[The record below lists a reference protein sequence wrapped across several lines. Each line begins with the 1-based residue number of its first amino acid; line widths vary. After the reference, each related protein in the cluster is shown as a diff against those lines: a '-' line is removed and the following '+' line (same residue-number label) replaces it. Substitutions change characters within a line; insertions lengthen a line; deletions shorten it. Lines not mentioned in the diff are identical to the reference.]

1 MTTQAPEATDEV
13 FVFPA
18 SFAQQRLWFLEQLE
32 PGSAAYHIAQ
42 AVRIRGPLDPGAL
55 RRAALAV
62 VARHESLRTTFA
74 SQKGRPVQLVALEA
88 EVDVPLVDLGA
99 LPAGERPAAVRREL
113 EAAARRPF
121 DLARGPLLRLG
132 LLRLTPF
139 EHALLVTVHHLVAD
153 AWSMGVLV
161 RELAALY
168 AAARAGAPLEGHLP
182 ELPIQYAD
190 FVAWQSDLLSGPA
203 LEAQLEHWRRALEGA
218 PEALEL
224 FPDRPRPAR
233 QASRGGQASLDLG
246 PELTRSVKALSQR
259 EGVTPFMTLL
269 AAFQALLARRSGQD
283 DIVVG
288 TPIANRTRLETE
300 GLIGLFANTLALRA
314 RLGGDPTFRELLGQV
329 REACLGAYAH
339 QDLPFEKLVEALQPT
354 RDLGRS
360 PLFQVLFILQSAPAP
375 ALELAGLTFEPLETF
390 SGTAKFDLTLSLAE
404 RERGLFATLEYAADL
419 FDAAT
424 AERILGHYRAL
435 LEGATADPGRRASA
449 LPLLAPDEREALVSA
464 WNDTAA
470 AVEPRCIHEL
480 FEAQVERA
488 PGRTALIVEDERLT
502 YGELDRRASALA
514 RRLRARGVGPEV
526 RVGVC
531 LERSVELVVALLG
544 VLKAGGAYVP
554 LDPSYPR
561 ERLGFILEDARVAAL
576 LTQARLLDALPAHAA
591 PVLCVD
597 APAPDAEPAG
607 DGAPRRPPTA
617 DNTAYVLYTSGST
630 GRPKGSV
637 NTHRNVVNFFAG
649 MDGRIGCGERDVLL
663 AVTSVSFDISVLEL
677 FWTLA
682 RGAQVVLLSEGAAG
696 ARAGAS
702 SGSASAPGDARRIEA
717 ERDLDF
723 SLFYFA
729 SHDGG
734 SAEEKYRLLL
744 EGARFADEHGFA
756 AVWTPERHFHP
767 FGGLYP
773 NPSVTGAAIAAIT
786 RRVQIR
792 AGSVVMPLHDPIRV
806 AEEWSVVDNLSRGRV
821 GVAFAS
827 GWHADD
833 FAFFPERYARRK
845 EETARGI
852 DAVKRLWRGEAI
864 AARGGA
870 GNDLSVRIFPRP
882 VQPELPI
889 WITSGGN
896 PETFAQAGALG
907 ANVLTHLLGQ
917 RVEDLAAKIRAYRE
931 ARAAHGHDPRAG
943 QVTLMVHAFLGEDR
957 DEVRERIRAPFTRYL
972 RSSVGLVETLV
983 QSLGLPVDRQAMTE
997 RDLDEALAHGF
1008 DRYFETSALFG
1019 TPESCEALIERLR
1032 AAGVDEVACL
1042 IDFGIDTDAALAGLR
1057 HLRALMERSRRPRAP
1072 GARALPEPA
1081 RAPRSLAEQA
1091 RAHGATMLQCTP
1103 SLMQMILQDADAVRS
1118 LEPLRVLML
1127 GGEALPSALAA
1138 EVKRALPGRLVNMY
1152 GPTET
1157 TVWSMTHEV
1166 REAEGV
1172 VPIGRPIANTQVY
1185 LLDRHLEPAPVGVPG
1200 ELYIGGAGVA
1210 RGYHDRPALTAERF
1224 VPDPFAG
1231 APGARLYRTG
1241 DVARRRPDGTVVFLG
1256 RSDQQVKLRGHR
1268 IELGEIEA
1276 VLGRHPAVLE
1286 GVVAVREDDP
1296 GAHRLVGYVVLK
1308 GAPPPGAAPAPGLLA
1323 EIGAFLRARLPEAMV
1338 PATIVALPA
1347 LPLTP
1352 NGKVD
1357 RRALPAPAPGPG
1369 EASRDPRTPVEEL
1382 IAGLWAEA
1390 LRRERVGVDDDFFQL
1405 GGHSLLAMQIVS
1417 RVRAAF
1423 HVELPL
1429 RVLFERPTVAAL
1441 GAWVERAQRGGA
1453 PRPEAPPLAPA
1464 PRGDL
1469 MPVSFGQ
1476 QRLWFFDQ
1484 LTRGSAY
1491 YNDVIALR
1499 LAGPLDLQALRRG
1512 LDEIV
1517 RRHEILRTSLVTASD
1532 GTPSQRIAPTLD
1544 APLSFVDLRTGEAD
1558 PELAARRRGAALA
1571 LEPFDLAAAPLFRVC
1586 VMRIADDAHLFVLV
1600 VHHAIWD
1607 GWSLRVFFRELSAL
1621 YDAFGAGRP
1630 SPLPPLPV
1638 QYADFAAWQ
1647 RAWLSGP
1654 PIEAQLAHWREQLG
1668 GEPPALPLPTDRP
1681 RPPIETFRGAEHVF
1695 DVDPALTQ
1703 AVVRLGRRE
1712 GVTLFMTLLAA
1723 WQVLLF
1729 RYTGQADVPVGTPI
1743 ATRSVPGTEGLI
1755 GVLLNM
1761 LVLRT
1766 QVDGSLTVRGLLRR
1780 VRDVCLDA
1788 YAHQDVPFEALV
1800 DALKP
1805 ERRLDRQPLFQVAFV
1820 LQNEPL
1826 AISLPGLTVE
1836 PLVVERKT
1844 ARFDLA
1850 LEARELEGRLLCR
1863 IEYMTDLFDA
1873 ATIARIAGAWQAL
1886 LAQMAADPAARVAA
1900 LSALTAPERRQIEAW
1915 NATAAAYPEGACLHE
1930 LFEAHAARTPEAIA
1944 IRAGGEQA
1952 SYAEL
1957 SRRADRIARY
1967 LRAAGVGPEA
1977 LVAVYL
1983 ERSID
1988 LVAALLGVLKA
1999 GGAYVPLDPAYPADR
2014 VAFMLD
2020 DSRAAVVLTQ
2030 ASLAAGLPETPARVA
2045 CLDRDAAVIDAAHD
2059 AHVPPARPAGNSVL
2073 AYVIYTSGST
2083 GRPKGVAIAHRS
2095 AVAMVAW
2102 AEAAFRREELAGV
2115 LATTSICFD
2124 LSVFE
2129 LFVPLCTGGRVLLAP
2144 DALAV
2149 PSLPDAGDATLL
2161 NTVPSVLGALLRAG
2175 GLPPSVRTVNLAGE
2189 ALPLALVRQLHAIP
2203 SVERVVNL
2211 YGPSEDTTY
2220 STYAE
2225 IPRDDGREP
2234 AIGRP
2239 VSNTEARV
2247 LDPWLAPVPI
2257 GAPGELYLAGDGL
2270 ARGYLGRPALTA
2282 ERFVPDPFSREPGRR
2297 MYRTGDIVKYRADG
2311 GLAFLGRADHQV
2323 KVRGARIELGEIEA
2337 TLRQHP
2343 SVAEV
2348 AVAVREGA
2356 AGQPQLVAY
2365 VVPSAGRALER
2376 IRRER
2381 ELCVSPAW
2389 FEALRAELPRVREVR
2404 VCLKHSPH
2412 DNEMTRYR
2420 YDVVLFC
2427 DDAPA
2432 GDGGAVDA
2440 VSGERLDLAACEALV
2455 ASIRRPTLVTG
2466 IPNAHLDPA
2475 GQLTPAD
2482 VAAAAAGRGCA
2493 VQTRPSADPTR
2504 FDARIAPADGGAAFG
2519 LPPVPAPAGAPRINV
2534 PAAAGARGDA
2544 AAEGPGRA
2552 AGGEGAAGRD
2562 ARDASARDASARDA
2576 SARDA
2581 SARDASAR
2589 DASARDASAR
2599 DASARDASARDAYV
2613 ERWADVFDAAYG
2625 DDDLPDDGQPDFR
2638 GWKSSLTGDDLPAE
2652 HMAAWLDETAGRLAS
2667 LRPERVVELGCGTG
2681 LLVQRLAP
2689 LCRDYLAT
2697 DISARAVE
2705 RVARLAARRGLSH
2718 VSVIRRPAHALEGV
2732 AERRPDLI
2740 VLNSVVQYFPGEAYL
2755 RDVLRAAVDAAG
2767 PGGRVFVGDVR
2778 SFDTLPAFHAAAAA
2792 AAADGAPLAP
2802 DLADDL
2808 RGFLQD
2814 RLPTYMLPTAFV
2826 QLGALPL
2833 GPSGKL
2839 DRRAL
2844 PSPSAGPAEPEGRV
2858 APRNRIE
2865 AALAEIWAEV
2875 LGVDAVGV
2883 HDNFFG
2889 RGGDSLLGIQV
2900 VARATERGL
2909 SVTPRQL
2916 FEHQTIAQLAAAIA
2930 RGAASSSAS
2939 AAEDEPSGPVPL
2951 TPIQRW
2957 FFDQG
2962 FHGQDRWNQ
2971 ARLLEADEAL
2981 DAALVE
2987 RALAHVVR
2995 QHDALRMRFVAG
3007 GGGRCQ
3013 VEGDADGAMGFTHH
3027 DLAALPDAERGPAI
3041 ERAAN
3046 DLQASLC
3053 LATGPLVRAALFTA
3067 GGAAPSRLLLLAHHL
3082 VVDTASWWI
3091 VLEDLQTAYA
3101 QLRAG
3106 EPVRLPPRTSS
3117 FRRWAHRLAAY
3128 AQSDALARE
3137 LDHWSAP
3144 LDGPR
3149 ASPARLPVD
3158 GPEGGDTEGCA
3169 RSVTVALDAD
3179 ETRRLRDVP
3188 RTRGAQLAEV
3198 LVTAL
3203 AQALAGW
3210 TGHPGWWIDLEGH
3223 GREDLFPGVSLLRT
3237 VGWFTTTYPVF
3248 VSVEGARAPHE
3259 ALQQVRGQLR
3269 RVPGRG
3275 FGYGA
3280 LRYLCAREGVR
3291 ERLSARPRPEVMFNY
3306 LGQFDPIVSRSS
3318 LFRQASG
3325 SYGDVRHP
3333 EARRSY
3339 RLEINAFIMGGRL
3352 QVSWRYSPALHRP
3365 ETVAALA
3372 EAFLSALRSLS
3383 G

>member
-1 MTTQAPEATDEV
+1 MTTQAPETTDEV

-42 AVRIRGPLDPGAL
+42 ATRIRGPLDHGAL
-55 RRAALAV
+55 RRAVAAV

-74 SQKGRPVQLVALEA
+74 SRQGRPVQLVALEA

-99 LPAGERPAAVRREL
+99 LPSGERHAAFRREL

-121 DLARGPLLRLG
+121 DLARGPLLRLA
-132 LLRLTPF
+132 LLRQTPVD
-139 EHALLVTVHHLVAD
+139 HVLLVTVHHLVAD

-161 RELAALY
+161 REIAALY
-168 AAARAGAPLEGHLP
+168 GAARAGAPLEGHLP

-190 FVAWQSDLLSGPA
+190 FVAWQSDLLAGPA
-203 LEAQLEHWRRALEGA
+203 FEEQLGYWRRALEGA

-224 FPDRPRPAR
+224 AADRPRPAR

-246 PELTRSVKALSQR
+246 PALTRSIKALSQR

-269 AAFQALLARRSGQD
+269 AAFQVLLARRGGQD

-300 GLIGLFANTLALRA
+300 GLIGLFANTLALRT
-314 RLGGDPTFRELLGQV
+314 RLGGDPTFRDLLGRV

-354 RDLGRS
+354 RDLSRS
-360 PLFQVLFILQSAPAP
+360 PLFQVLFALQSAPAP
-375 ALELAGLTFEPLETF
+375 ALELAGLIFEPIET
-390 SGTAKFDLTLSLAE
+390 SGGTAKLDLSLSLAE
-404 RERGLFATLEYAADL
+404 RGGGLFATLEYSADL
-419 FDAAT
+419 FGAAT
-424 AERILGHYRAL
+424 AERMLGHYRAL
-435 LEGATADPGRRASA
+435 LQSATADPGQRVGA

-470 AVEPRCIHEL
+470 PFDERCVHEL

-488 PGRTALIVEDERLT
+488 PERTALIFEDERLT
-502 YGELDRRASALA
+502 YGELDRRAEALA

-531 LERSVELVVALLG
+531 VERSIELVVALLG

-554 LDPSYPR
+554 LDPTYPR
-561 ERLGFILEDARVAAL
+561 ERLGFILADARVAVL
-576 LTQARLLDALPAHAA
+576 LTQAWLVEALPAPAA

-597 APAPDAEPAG
+597 APEGEAAPAEGPTATAVGAARPAS
-607 DGAPRRPPTA
+607 APRPPTPDDA
-617 DNTAYVLYTSGST
+617 AYVLYTSGST

-637 NTHRNVVNFFAG
+637 NTHRNVVSFFAG
-649 MDGRIGCGERDVLL
+649 MDQRVGCGDRDVLL

-682 RGAQVVLLSEGAAG
+682 RGATVVLLSEAAAG
-696 ARAGAS
+696 ARAAS
-702 SGSASAPGDARRIEA
+702 SSASSSSRGAQPDEA
-717 ERDLDF
+717 DRDLEF

-729 SHDGG
+729 SDDGA
-734 SAEEKYRLLL
+734 SAGAASTEDKYRLLL
-744 EGARFADEHGFA
+744 EGARFADEHGFT

-833 FAFFPERYARRK
+833 FAFFPERYASRR

-852 DAVKRLWRGEAI
+852 DAVRRLWRGEAI

-882 VQPELPI
+882 VQADLPI

-917 RVEDLAAKIRAYRE
+917 RVEDLAAKIRVYRE

-943 QVTLMVHAFLGEDR
+943 RVTLMVHAFLGEDR
-957 DEVRERIRAPFTRYL
+957 AEVRERIRAPFTRYL
-972 RSSVGLVETLV
+972 RSSVGLVETLI

-1019 TPESCEALIERLR
+1019 TPESCAGLVERLR
-1032 AAGVDEVACL
+1032 AIGVDEVACL
-1042 IDFGIDTDAALAGLR
+1042 IDFGVDTDAALGGLR
-1057 HLRALMERSRRPRAP
+1057 HLHALMERSRRPRRP
-1072 GARALPEPA
+1072 RARSA
-1081 RAPRSLAEQA
+1081 RSLPEQA

-1103 SLMQMILQDADAVRS
+1103 SLMQLLLQDPEAARS
-1118 LEPLRVLML
+1118 LEPLRVVML
-1127 GGEALPSALAA
+1127 GGEALPPALAA
-1138 EVKRALPGRLVNMY
+1138 EVKRALPARLINMY

-1166 REAEGV
+1166 REAEGAM
-1172 VPIGRPIANTQVY
+1172 PIGRPIANTQVY
-1185 LLDRHLEPAPVGVPG
+1185 LLDRRLELVPAGVPG
-1200 ELYIGGAGVA
+1200 EIYIGGAGVA

-1224 VPDPFAG
+1224 VPDPFG
-1231 APGARLYRTG
+1231 RTPGARLYRTG
-1241 DVARRRPDGTVVFLG
+1241 DVARRRPDGALVFLG

-1276 VLGRHPAVLE
+1276 ALGRHPAVLE
-1286 GVVAVREDDP
+1286 SAVVVREDEP
-1296 GAHRLVGYVVLK
+1296 GDRRLVGYVVLR
-1308 GAPPPGAAPAPGLLA
+1308 GAPAPGAAGPAADPPADL
-1323 EIGAFLRARLPEAMV
+1323 GAFLRERLPETMV
-1338 PATIVALPA
+1338 PATLVALPA

-1357 RRALPAPAPGPG
+1357 RRALPAPELGRAP
-1369 EASRDPRTPVEEL
+1369 EAASREPRTPVEEL

-1405 GGHSLLAMQIVS
+1405 GGHSLLAMQVVT

-1441 GAWVERAQRGGA
+1441 SAWIERAQRDGA
-1453 PRPEAPPLAPA
+1453 GRAQVPPLAPA
-1464 PRGDL
+1464 PRAEV

-1499 LAGPLDLQALRRG
+1499 LTGPLDIPTLQRS
-1512 LDEIV
+1512 LDEIA
-1517 RRHEILRTSLVTASD
+1517 RRHEILRTSIVTASD
-1532 GTPSQRIAPTLD
+1532 GRPSQRVAPALA
-1544 APLSFVDLRTGEAD
+1544 APLSFVDVRADGPD
-1558 PELAARRRGAALA
+1558 PEAAARQRGAALA
-1571 LEPFDLAAAPLFRVC
+1571 LTPFDLAAAPLWRIC
-1586 VMRIADDAHLFVLV
+1586 VMRVADDAHVFVLV
-1600 VHHAIWD
+1600 VHHVIWD
-1607 GWSLRVFFRELSAL
+1607 GWSLRVFFRELAAL

-1638 QYADFAAWQ
+1638 QYADFASWQ
-1647 RAWLSGP
+1647 RAWLEGP
-1654 PIEAQLAHWREQLG
+1654 PIEAQLAYWREQLG
-1668 GEPPALPLPTDRP
+1668 DEPPALPLPTDRP
-1681 RPPIETFRGAEHVF
+1681 RPPIETFRGAELVF

-1703 AVVRLGRRE
+1703 AVLRLSRRE

-1723 WQVLLF
+1723 WQVLLW
-1729 RYTGQADVPVGTPI
+1729 RHTGQGDVSVGTPI
-1743 ATRSVPGTEGLI
+1743 ATRSMPGTEGLI

-1766 QVDGSLTVRGLLRR
+1766 RVDGSLTVRGLLRR

-1805 ERRLDRQPLFQVAFV
+1805 ERRLDQQPLFQVAFV

-1826 AISLPGLTVE
+1826 ALALPGLEVQ
-1836 PLVVERKT
+1836 PLVVERET

-1850 LEARELEGRLLCR
+1850 LEAREVGGRLACR

-1873 ATIARIAGAWQAL
+1873 ATIARIADGWQAL
-1886 LAQMAADPAARVAA
+1886 LAQMAADPAGRVAA
-1900 LSALTAPERRQIEAW
+1900 LSALTAPERRRIEAW
-1915 NATAAAYPEGACLHE
+1915 NATAAPYPEDARLHE
-1930 LFEAHAARTPEAIA
+1930 LFEAQAARSPEAIA
-1944 IRAGGEQA
+1944 IRADGEQV

-1967 LRAAGVGPEA
+1967 LQRRGIGPDA

-1999 GGAYVPLDPAYPADR
+1999 GGAYVPLDPAYPTDR

-2020 DSRAAVVLTQ
+2020 DSRAAVILTQ
-2030 ASLAAGLPETPARVA
+2030 ASLAAGLPPTSARVA
-2045 CLDRDAAVIDAAHD
+2045 CLDRDAADIAASPP
-2059 AHVPPARPAGNSVL
+2059 APPARPASSAAL

-2129 LFVPLCTGGRVLLAP
+2129 LFVPLCTGGRVILAA
-2144 DALAV
+2144 DALAIS
-2149 PSLPDAGDATLL
+2149 SLPDGADATLL
-2161 NTVPSVLGALLRAG
+2161 NTVPSVLGALLRTG
-2175 GLPPSVRTVNLAGE
+2175 TLPPSVRTVNLAGE
-2189 ALPLALVRQLHAIP
+2189 ALPLALVRQLHALP
-2203 SVERVVNL
+2203 TVERVVNL

-2225 IPRDDGREP
+2225 IPRDDDREP

-2239 VSNTEARV
+2239 VSNTQAWV
-2247 LDPWLAPVPI
+2247 LDPWLEPVPV

-2270 ARGYLGRPALTA
+2270 ARGYLRRPGLTA

-2297 MYRTGDIVKYRADG
+2297 MYRTGDVVRYRSDG
-2311 GLAFLGRADHQV
+2311 SLAFLGRADHQV

-2343 SVAEV
+2343 SVAEA
-2348 AVAVREGA
+2348 AVAMRQSA

-2365 VVPSAGRALER
+2365 VVPGAGRVLER

-2389 FEALRAELPRVREVR
+2389 FDALRAELPRVREVR

-2427 DDAPA
+2427 DEAPA
-2432 GDGGAVDA
+2432 DDEAGAA
-2440 VSGERLDLAACEALV
+2440 VPGERLDRAACEALL
-2455 ASIRRPTLVTG
+2455 ASTRRRALVTG

-2475 GQLTPAD
+2475 GTLTPAD
-2482 VAAAAAGRGCA
+2482 VAAAAARHGCA

-2504 FDARIAPADGGAAFG
+2504 FDALIARDAAGVALG
-2519 LPPVPAPAGAPRINV
+2519 LPPVPAPAGAPLINV
-2534 PAAAGARGDA
+2534 PAPVAARGD
-2544 AAEGPGRA
+2544 GA
-2552 AGGEGAAGRD
+2552 AGGREPQAGGDEGAGRD
-2562 ARDASARDASARDA
+2562 AH
-2576 SARDA
+2576 
-2581 SARDASAR
+2581 
-2589 DASARDASAR
+2589 
-2599 DASARDASARDAYV
+2599 V
-2613 ERWADVFDAAYG
+2613 ERWAHVFDAAYG
-2625 DDDLPDDGQPDFR
+2625 DDDLPGDAPLDFR
-2638 GWKSSLTGDDLPAE
+2638 GWKSSATGDELPVE
-2652 HMAAWLDETAGRLAS
+2652 HMVAWLDETAERLAS
-2667 LRPERVVELGCGTG
+2667 LRPERVVEIGCGTG
-2681 LLVQRLAP
+2681 LLVQRLSP

-2697 DISARAVE
+2697 DISARAVD

-2718 VSVIRRPAHALEGV
+2718 VSVVRQPAHALAGV

-2755 RDVLRAAVDAAG
+2755 RDVLRAAVEAAA

-2778 SFDTLPAFHAAAAA
+2778 SFDALPVFHAAVARAGA
-2792 AAADGAPLAP
+2792 GGAPVPP
-2802 DLADDL
+2802 DLAEDL
-2808 RGFLQD
+2808 RGFLAE
-2814 RLPTYMLPTAFV
+2814 RLPTYMLPAAFV
-2826 QLGALPL
+2826 QLEALPL
-2833 GPSGKL
+2833 GPGGKL

-2844 PSPSAGPAEPEGRV
+2844 PSPSLDPAQAEARV
-2858 APRNRIE
+2858 APRNQIE

-2883 HDNFFG
+2883 NDNFFG

-2909 SVTPRQL
+2909 SVSPRQL
-2916 FEHQTIAQLAAAIA
+2916 FEHQTVARLAAAIT
-2930 RGAASSSAS
+2930 RGATSAS
-2939 AAEDEPSGPVPL
+2939 ASSAEEDPAGPVPL

-2957 FFDQG
+2957 FFEQA
-2962 FHGQDRWNQ
+2962 FHGQDQWNQ
-2971 ARLLEADEAL
+2971 ARLLETDEAL
-2981 DAALVE
+2981 EPALVE

-2995 QHDALRMRFVAG
+2995 QHDALRMRFVADG
-3007 GGGRCQ
+3007 GGVRQ
-3013 VEGDADGAMGFTHH
+3013 EEEDPDGAVAFTHR
-3027 DLAALPDAERGPAI
+3027 DLADLPDAERGPAV
-3041 ERAAN
+3041 ERAAT
-3046 DLQASLC
+3046 DLQSRLNIS
-3053 LATGPLVRAALFTA
+3053 TGPLVRAALFTF

-3082 VVDTASWWI
+3082 VIDTASWWI

-3128 AQSDALARE
+3128 AQSDELARE
-3137 LDHWSAP
+3137 LERWSAP
-3144 LDGPR
+3144 IDGP
-3149 ASPARLPVD
+3149 PARVPVD
-3158 GPEGGDTEGCA
+3158 SPEGSNTEGDA
-3169 RSVTVALDAD
+3169 RSVLVALDAE
-3179 ETRRLRDVP
+3179 ETRRLREVQ

-3203 AQALAGW
+3203 AQVLADW
-3210 TGHPGWWIDLEGH
+3210 TGNPGWWLDLEGH
-3223 GREDLFPGVSLLRT
+3223 GREDLFADVSLLRT

-3248 VSVEGARAPHE
+3248 VSVEGARALPE

-3275 FGYGA
+3275 FGHGA

-3291 ERLSARPRPEVMFNY
+3291 ERLAARPRPEVMFNY

-3318 LFRQASG
+3318 LFRLADG
-3325 SYGDVRHP
+3325 SYGDARHP
-3333 EARRSY
+3333 QARRSY
-3339 RLEINAFIMGGRL
+3339 RLEINAFVMGGRL
-3352 QVSWRYSPALHRP
+3352 QISWRYSPALHRT
-3365 ETVAALA
+3365 ETVTALA
-3372 EAFLSALRSLS
+3372 GAFLAALRSLT